1 MKNLAIFKRLGALL
15 FISLAL
21 TACQPDQKEKSNKL
35 IIGASSTPHAEIL
48 EFIKPQLEKEGIILD
63 VRVFNDYIIPN
74 QALAEKELDANFFQ
88 HVPYLNKTLADHPD
102 WKLVSAGAVHMHPY
116 RFFSQKYKSL
126 QDLPKG
132 AKVMSSNNIAQHGHI
147 LKLYQ
152 DEGLIKIRS
161 GIDPDDAT
169 IDDIVENP
177 RNLQFLFTY
186 DAPLMP
192 QIYKNGEADVASIDG
207 HFALNAGL
215 DLSKDVIYTEPAA
228 NSKFANVVVVREDN
242 KDDPRIAK
250 LMAALKT
257 AETKKYILDN
267 FKGEAV
273 PVP

>member
-1 MKNLAIFKRLGALL
+1 MALTNLKQLGSLL
-15 FISLAL
+15 FVSLAL
-21 TACQPDQKEKSNKL
+21 VACKPNQEDNKNTL

-48 EFIKPQLEKEGIILD
+48 EFVKPQLAKEGVNLD
-63 VRVFNDYIIPN
+63 IRIFNDYIIPN

-102 WKLVSAGAVHMHPY
+102 WKLTSAGAVHMHPY

-126 QDLPKG
+126 QDLPNG

-152 DEGLIKIRS
+152 DEGLIKLRS
-161 GIDPDDAT
+161 DIDPDDAT

-207 HFALNAGL
+207 HFAVNAGL
-215 DLSKDVIYTEPAA
+215 DLTKDVIFTEPAA

-250 LMAALKT
+250 LMAALKSPE
-257 AETKKYILDN
+257 AKQFILDN
-267 FKGEAV
+267 YHGEAV

>member
-1 MKNLAIFKRLGALL
+1 MVINTLKRFGALL
-15 FISLAL
+15 ITGLAL
-21 TACQPDQKEKSNKL
+21 TACQPDQQENTNKL
-35 IIGASSTPHAEIL
+35 TIGASSTPHAEIL
-48 EFIKPQLEKEGIILD
+48 EFVKPQLEKEGINLD
-63 VRVFNDYIIPN
+63 IRVFNDYIIPN

-88 HVPYLNKTLADHPD
+88 HVPYLNKTLGDHPD
-102 WKLVSAGAVHMHPY
+102 WKLVSVGAVHMHPY

-126 QDLPKG
+126 QDLPNG

-152 DEGLIKIRS
+152 DEGLIKIRN

-192 QIYKNGEADVASIDG
+192 QIYKNGEADVASIDS
-207 HFALNAGL
+207 HFAINAGL
-215 DLSKDVIYTEPAA
+215 DLSKDVIYSEPAA
-228 NSKFANVVVVREDN
+228 NSKFANVVVTREEN
-242 KDDPRIAK
+242 KNDPRIVK
-250 LMAALKT
+250 LMAALKSD
-257 AETKKYILDN
+257 ETKKFILDN
-267 FKGEAV
+267 YKGEAV

>member
-1 MKNLAIFKRLGALL
+1 MLLNTVKRFGILL
-15 FISLAL
+15 VTGLVL
-21 TACQPDQKEKSNKL
+21 TACQPDQQEKHNKL

-48 EFIKPQLEKEGIILD
+48 EFIKPQLEKEGVDLD
-63 VRVFNDYIIPN
+63 IRVFNDYIIPN

-102 WKLVSAGAVHMHPY
+102 WKLTSVGAVHMHPY
-116 RFFSQKYKSL
+116 RFFSQKHKSL
-126 QDLPKG
+126 QELPNG

-147 LKLYQ
+147 LKLFQ

-207 HFALNAGL
+207 HFAINAGL

-228 NSKFANVVVVREDN
+228 NSKFANVIVAREDN
-242 KDDPRIAK
+242 KDDPRIQQ
-250 LMAALKT
+250 LMTALKSP
-257 AETKKYILDN
+257 ETKKFILDN

>member
-1 MKNLAIFKRLGALL
+1 MVINTLKRFGALL
-15 FISLAL
+15 ITGLAL
-21 TACQPDQKEKSNKL
+21 TACQPDQQESTNKL
-35 IIGASSTPHAEIL
+35 TIGASSTPHAEIL
-48 EFIKPQLEKEGIILD
+48 EFVKPQLEKEGINLD
-63 VRVFNDYIIPN
+63 IRVFNDYIIPN

-88 HVPYLNKTLADHPD
+88 HVPYLNKTLGDHPD
-102 WKLVSAGAVHMHPY
+102 WKLVSVGAVHMHPY

-126 QDLPKG
+126 QDLPNG

-192 QIYKNGEADVASIDG
+192 QIYKNGEADVASIDS
-207 HFALNAGL
+207 HFAINAGL
-215 DLSKDVIYTEPAA
+215 DLSKDVIYSEPAA
-228 NSKFANVVVVREDN
+228 NSKFANVVVTREEN
-242 KDDPRIAK
+242 KNDPRIVK
-250 LMAALKT
+250 LMAALKSD
-257 AETKKYILDN
+257 ETKKFILDN
-267 FKGEAV
+267 YKGEAV

>member
-1 MKNLAIFKRLGALL
+1 MTLTVLKKLGTLL
-15 FISLAL
+15 FISLAIS
-21 TACQPDQKEKSNKL
+21 ACKPAEEKSHDKL

-48 EFIKPQLEKEGIILD
+48 EFIKPQLAKEGVDLD
-63 VRVFNDYIIPN
+63 IRIFNDYIIPN

-126 QDLPKG
+126 QDLPNG
-132 AKVMSSNNIAQHGHI
+132 AKMISSNNLAQHGHI
-147 LKLYQ
+147 LKLFQ
-152 DEGLIKIRS
+152 DEGLIKLRS
-161 GIDPDDAT
+161 GIDPDDST

-177 RNLQFLFTY
+177 RNIKFLFNY
-186 DAPLMP
+186 DGPLLP

-207 HFALNAGL
+207 HFAINAGL
-215 DLSKDVIYTEPAA
+215 DLTKEVIYTEPAA
-228 NSKFANVVVVREDN
+228 NSKFANVIVVREEDKN
-242 KDDPRIAK
+242 DPRIEK
-250 LMAALKT
+250 LMAQLT
-257 AETKKYILDN
+257 SPETKQFILES